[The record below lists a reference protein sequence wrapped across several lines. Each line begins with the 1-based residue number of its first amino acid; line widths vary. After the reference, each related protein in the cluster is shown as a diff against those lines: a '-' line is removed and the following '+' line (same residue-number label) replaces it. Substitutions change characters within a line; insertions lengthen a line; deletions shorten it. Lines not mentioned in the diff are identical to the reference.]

1 MTSRPA
7 IDQTAVE
14 KGLQGRGK
22 ENTLDAPA
30 AKSLPR
36 LQSLAVVDVDVHI
49 HDSPGALAP
58 HCEEPWRRLLEHLD
72 TLPMQNLSI
81 PQFAPFSNPWP
92 NWPQAPTR
100 TSSVS
105 TPAQMRSDLDDL
117 GVRVGVMFPDNL
129 LFHALLRGSDFPL
142 AVAKAYNRWLTSEW
156 LGVHS
161 GLKGVVIAPSQDPIV
176 AAQEISKYADNPDI
190 VGVFLPTVAVD
201 PLYGNRCYDPVY
213 AAAQEAQLP
222 VFLHSVTAL
231 SPVFPFN
238 IQGYE
243 TLFSAHIISHSFAL
257 MANLLS
263 MIETGV
269 PVRFPGLNIVFSE
282 GGIGWV
288 PWMMM
293 KLDKEFS
300 ERRRELP
307 ILTER
312 PSYYIKRQMYFATQP
327 IEEPDQLADV
337 AALIDLCDGSERI
350 MFASDWPHH
359 DFDHPAKLLQL
370 PVSDD
375 VQRKIMSGNA
385 ARLLRLDLTDGR

>member
-1 MTSRPA
+1 
-7 IDQTAVE
+7 
-14 KGLQGRGK
+14 
-22 ENTLDAPA
+22 
-30 AKSLPR
+30 
-36 LQSLAVVDVDVHI
+36 
-49 HDSPGALAP
+49 
-58 HCEEPWRRLLEHLD
+58 
-72 TLPMQNLSI
+72 
-81 PQFAPFSNPWP
+81 
-92 NWPQAPTR
+92 
-100 TSSVS
+100 
-105 TPAQMRSDLDDL
+105 MRSDLDDL

-129 LFHALLRGSDFPL
+129 LFHALLRGSDYPL
-142 AVAKAYNRWLTSEW
+142 AIAKAYNRWLTSEW
-156 LGVHS
+156 LGTERD
-161 GLKGVVIAPSQDPIV
+161 LKGVVLAPSHDPVV
-176 AAQEISKYADNPDI
+176 AAQEITKYADNPDI

-201 PLYGNRCYDPVY
+201 PLYGNRRYDPVY
-213 AAAQEAQLP
+213 AAAQDAQLP

-312 PSYYIKRQMYFATQP
+312 PSFYIKRQMYFATQP

-337 AALIDLCDGSERI
+337 AALIELCDGSERI

-385 ARLLRLDLTDGR
+385 ARLLRLDLSDGG